1 MDGIYA
7 IDVAAWDDFYGVS
20 YHRLTDKVQ
29 KVQKIDFVSA
39 TVNGLS
45 CDISKYTT
53 ESQLIECV
61 KELVDG
67 NVENPTGDYL
77 ADYTHYIMPGED
89 NVGKPIGIIFM
100 MFNREQAEQTATEFV
115 DSYGQKCPVYD
126 FIITIKVTMMD
137 GNVGNFEHRF
147 KFAPALG
154 QGGYF

>member
-1 MDGIYA
+1 MSISMDGIYA

-77 ADYTHYIMPGED
+77 ADYTHYIMPGRQCREAYW
-89 NVGKPIGIIFM
+89 NYFM

-115 DSYGQKCPVYD
+115 DSYGQKCP
-126 FIITIKVTMMD
+126 FMI
-137 GNVGNFEHRF
+137 
-147 KFAPALG
+147 LL
-154 QGGYF
+154 